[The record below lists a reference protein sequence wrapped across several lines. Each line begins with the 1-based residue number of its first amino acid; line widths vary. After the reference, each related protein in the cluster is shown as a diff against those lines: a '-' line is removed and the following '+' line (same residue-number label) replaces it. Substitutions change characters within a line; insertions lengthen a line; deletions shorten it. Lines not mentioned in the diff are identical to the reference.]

1 MGISDLKKGE
11 RRNIVNRTTPRCF
24 ELSLLMDSNGSLAIF
39 PQMLIALA
47 IGLLIGGERE
57 WSQRSRHAERVTAGI
72 RTFGLLGLLGCLAV
86 VLSVRFHPYIG
97 AIVLVGVVL
106 LVVAGYIVETRASGD
121 WGMTTEIAM
130 LVTFALGALVALN
143 EVVLA
148 AGLGVLVAALLSLK
162 SVLHSRVHRLTP
174 AEVSGALKLL
184 FISVVML
191 PLLPNQ
197 AMGPFDIFNPYVVWW
212 MVVLIAAL
220 GFVAYVAMRATDSR
234 QGILL
239 TALLGG
245 IVSSTA
251 MTLTLAR
258 MAKSVDR
265 PNVLVAGLLMTS
277 ALMFPRVLLEVGLL
291 APRLLDELMLP
302 LGLAMVI
309 YLAGAGVFMW
319 REIHDPDINKSEVA
333 VAVKN
338 PFELLPALKFTA
350 LLVFIMVAV
359 ELAQRFAGDA
369 GVYVTA
375 AISGAAD
382 VDAITLSLAGLAQSE
397 LSHTVAADGII
408 IAAASNSLAKLV
420 LAGLIGGKAIAWRT
434 GPCVL
439 LAVAVALSGIF
450 LR

>member
-1 MGISDLKKGE
+1 
-11 RRNIVNRTTPRCF
+11 
-24 ELSLLMDSNGSLAIF
+24 
-39 PQMLIALA
+39 MLVALA

-57 WSQRSRHAERVTAGI
+57 WSQRSRNAERVTAGI

-86 VLSVRFHPYIG
+86 VLSARFHPSIG

-143 EVVLA
+143 ETLLA

-162 SVLHSRVHRLTP
+162 TALHSGVHRLTP
-174 AEVSGALKLL
+174 PEIYGALKLL

-191 PLLPNQ
+191 PLLPNET
-197 AMGPFDIFNPYVVWW
+197 MGPLDIFNPYIVWW

-220 GFVAYVAMRATDSR
+220 GFVAYVAMRAIDSR

-251 MTLTLAR
+251 MTLTLSR

-265 PNVLVAGLLMTS
+265 PDVLVAGLLLTS
-277 ALMFPRVLLEVGLL
+277 ALMFPRVLLEVGLI
-291 APRLLDELMLP
+291 APRLLSDLMLP

-309 YLAGAGVFMW
+309 YLAGAGFFVW
-319 REIHDPDINKSEVA
+319 REIQYPVINKDEVE

-350 LLVFIMVAV
+350 LLLFIMVAV
-359 ELAQRFAGDA
+359 DLARRYAGDA

-382 VDAITLSLAGLAQSE
+382 VDAITLSLSGMAQSQ
-397 LSHTVAADGII
+397 SARAVAVDGII
-408 IAAASNSLAKLV
+408 IAAVSNSLAKLL
-420 LAGLIGGKAIAWRT
+420 LAGLIGGKAIAARLS
-434 GPCVL
+434 PCVL
-439 LAVAVALSGIF
+439 LAVAVALSGIAF
-450 LR
+450 R

>member
-1 MGISDLKKGE
+1 
-11 RRNIVNRTTPRCF
+11 
-24 ELSLLMDSNGSLAIF
+24 LSLLIDSNGALAIF

-57 WSQRSRHAERVTAGI
+57 WSQRSRNAERVTAGI

-86 VLSVRFHPYIG
+86 VLSVRLHPYIG

-143 EVVLA
+143 ETLLA

-162 SVLHSRVHRLTP
+162 TALHSGVHRLTP
-174 AEVSGALKLL
+174 PEIYGALKLL

-191 PLLPNQ
+191 PLLPNET
-197 AMGPFDIFNPYVVWW
+197 MGPLDIFNPYIVWW

-220 GFVAYVAMRATDSR
+220 GFVAYVAMRAIDSR

-251 MTLTLAR
+251 MTLTLSR

-265 PNVLVAGLLMTS
+265 PNVLVAGLLLTS
-277 ALMFPRVLLEVGLL
+277 ALMFPRVLLEVGLI
-291 APRLLDELMLP
+291 APQLLSDLMQP

-309 YLAGAGVFMW
+309 YLAGAGFFVW
-319 REIHDPDINKSEVA
+319 REIQYPVINKDEVE

-350 LLVFIMVAV
+350 LLLFIMVAV
-359 ELAQRFAGDA
+359 ELARRFAGDA

-382 VDAITLSLAGLAQSE
+382 VDAITLSLAGMAQSE
-397 LSHTVAADGII
+397 SARDVAVDGII
-408 IAAASNSLAKLV
+408 IAAVSNSLAKLL
-420 LAGLIGGKAIAWRT
+420 LAGLIGGKAIAGRLS
-434 GPCVL
+434 PCVL
-439 LAVAVALSGIF
+439 LAVAVALSGIA